1 MRQIIDKIKHWA
13 KEIKRQLY
21 VLFLVSQHKDVPIHV
36 KALAISI
43 VAYALS
49 PIDLIPDFIP
59 LLGFL
64 DDIILLPLGMVI
76 VFRLIPPAVLEVC
89 KEQAANQSE
98 QLPKNWIAGGVILTI
113 WITVLIFIIN
123 KVAVF

>member
-1 MRQIIDKIKHWA
+1 MRQFIDKIKHWA

-21 VLFLVSQHKDVPIHV
+21 VLFLVSQHKDVPIYV
-36 KALAISI
+36 KALAITV

-64 DDIILLPLGMVI
+64 DDIILLPLGIVM
-76 VFRLIPPAVLEVC
+76 VFRLISPSILEEC
-89 KEQAANQSE
+89 KNQAANHNKK
-98 QLPKNWIAGGVILTI
+98 LPKNWIAGGVILVI
-113 WITVLIFIIN
+113 WVTVLILLIN
-123 KVAVF
+123 KFSTL

>member
-1 MRQIIDKIKHWA
+1 MRQIVDKIKHWA

-21 VLFLVSQHKDVPIHV
+21 VLYLVSRHQDVPIYA
-36 KALAISI
+36 KALAITI

-64 DDIILLPLGMVI
+64 DDILLLPLGIVI
-76 VFRLIPPAVLEVC
+76 VFRWISPSVLEEC
-89 KEQAANQSE
+89 KKRAADQNKR
-98 QLPKNWIAGGVILTI
+98 LPKNWIAGGVILTI
-113 WITVLIFIIN
+113 WVTVLILLV
-123 KVAVF
+123 KKAAEL

>member
-21 VLFLVSQHKDVPIHV
+21 VLFLVSRHQDVPFYV
-36 KALAISI
+36 KALAIFI

-64 DDIILLPLGMVI
+64 DDILLLPLGMVI
-76 VFRLIPPAVLEVC
+76 VFRLIPPVVLEAC
-89 KEQAANQSE
+89 KEEAANQNK
-98 QLPKNWIAGGVILTI
+98 QLPKSWIAGGVIMTI

-123 KVAVF
+123 RVAII

>member
-1 MRQIIDKIKHWA
+1 MRKFIDKIKHWA

-21 VLFLVSQHKDVPIHV
+21 VLYLVSRHEDVPIYV
-36 KALAISI
+36 KALAISL

-64 DDIILLPLGMVI
+64 DDIILLPLGIVM
-76 VFRLIPPAVLEVC
+76 VFRLISPAVLEEC
-89 KEQAANQSE
+89 KKEAANHNKK
-98 QLPKNWIAGGVILTI
+98 LPKNWIAGAVILAI
-113 WITVLIFIIN
+113 WVTVLILLIN
-123 KVAVF
+123 QFSTL